1 MSFFKRKQREP
12 IDCVEE
18 CDEIERR
25 GCDECLLQPNCNEV
39 YKNTDHTE
47 CWQCRYK
54 DYEQNKC
61 LLRDKEV

>member
-1 MSFFKRKQREP
+1 MGLFSRKKKEL
-12 IDCVEE
+12 IDCIEE

-25 GCDECLLQPNCNEV
+25 GCDECLTQMKCEEV

-61 LLRDKEV
+61 TLRYKEV